1 MIRMRRT
8 TISAPH
14 HDLATLEAEAAR
26 RGVSLTVVLA
36 EAITEKAAGLR
47 AGRRPRIGVGRS
59 TDGRR
64 AADVT
69 ADPIA
74 HPPR

>member
-1 MIRMRRT
+1 MNQMRRT
-8 TISAPH
+8 TITAPQG
-14 HDLATLEAEAAR
+14 DLATLEAEAAR
-26 RGVSLTVVLA
+26 RGVSLTVLLA

-47 AGRRPRIGVGRS
+47 ARRRPRIGVGRS

-64 AADVT
+64 AVDVT
-69 ADPIA
+69 AEPIA